1 MALLWGVVPVQTK
14 TFLSTDDMLITAEK
28 ILINKKYM
36 KKGQTF
42 ILTAGI
48 PIGVSGS
55 TNMIQIQ
62 KIKK

>member
-1 MALLWGVVPVQTK
+1 MIVG
-14 TFLSTDDMLITAEK
+14 SEK
-28 ILINKKYM
+28 ILLSNKMM
-36 KKGQTF
+36 KKDQTY

-62 KIKK
+62 KIK